1 MFHSTSI
8 SYSMTEPLLASI
20 ITVIITIVSLVI
32 MWAIISVPVWL
43 SAKILTSGRARFG
56 RAMLVTVIGPIVYA
70 LVLIISTSFVSPAL
84 GNRLSIIMLLGTV
97 LAFLAWI
104 YVFKKGFET
113 GWIRAAAAIA
123 VLAIIVFVIIGAVIA
138 LFTHLFVPNAPP
150 IITTQPFQPV

>member
-32 MWAIISVPVWL
+32 MWAIISVPVWI

-70 LVLIISTSFVSPAL
+70 LVLIISTSFVSSAL
-84 GNRLSIIMLLGTV
+84 GNRLSIIMLLGAV

-104 YVFKKGFET
+104 YVFKRGFET
-113 GWIRAAAAIA
+113 GWIRAAAIA

-138 LFTHLFVPNAPP
+138 LFTPLFVPNAPP